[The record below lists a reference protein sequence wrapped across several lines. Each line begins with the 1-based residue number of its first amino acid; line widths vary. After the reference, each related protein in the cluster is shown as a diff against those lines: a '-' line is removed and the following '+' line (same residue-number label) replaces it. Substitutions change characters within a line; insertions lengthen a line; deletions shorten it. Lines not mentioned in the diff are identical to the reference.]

1 MMHKLRALWI
11 RLCGVLRARQAEED
25 FAAELED
32 HVALHTEDGIR
43 AGLTPAEARRQ
54 ALIRLGGAE
63 QTRQAYRERRILPWL
78 ENLLRDVCYALR
90 QMRKSPGFALLAIG
104 TLALGVGAN
113 TAIFAVIESVVLRPL
128 PYAHADRL
136 LYIGPKS
143 DAPGFTKTSW
153 LNYRDIRSQSRL
165 LKDLGGYSEDLGV
178 VENADGPQNV
188 VAPRVTPNL
197 LSMLGTRPLLGR
209 AFTEPEGVTGGPSV
223 VMLSEELW
231 RQSFHADRS
240 IIGQS
245 IKVSG
250 ALHTVVGVMPASFQ
264 FPHEMGPDIRKGIW
278 LPLQPSQ
285 EMLSDR
291 GYQFF
296 SMVGELAPEVTRA
309 QAQQELDAI
318 AAHISGTAT
327 VTKDTNLFRASPYQ
341 ELLTGTVRPVLFAL
355 FAAVALVLLIACA
368 NVSHLMIARCLGRQ
382 QEFAVRSALGA
393 GRWRLAR
400 QMLLEGMLLSLLGC
414 GAGVILAQLALRLVR
429 KLPDGTIPGADSI
442 GLHWTVLLALAAIAM
457 ATTVLS
463 SLLPALLVARSDPQT
478 ALQAA
483 SRGVG
488 PRTVS
493 GKLTGWLVA
502 GEVALSTL
510 LLVGAGLLFH
520 TLWNLQEARLGFDA
534 DRVTT
539 FSATPED
546 AAGFSNMAVS
556 DETQGVPASVA
567 TLVYQPVLDRMRQ
580 TPGVQS
586 AALITALPLTG
597 FNINSS
603 FEILGQANI
612 PANAAQARISAVSG
626 DYARTMGTP
635 VLRGRM
641 IGDAD
646 VSTTPFV
653 IVINHALEKKYFAG
667 KDPVGKQIS
676 MGGKDTGMIKPY
688 SIIGVLA
695 DQVDNNV
702 GSAAVPMILLPQ
714 QQIPVTSLFYQALL
728 KTTVS
733 FVVKTGA
740 EIPVA
745 AEMRSVFHQA
755 APGFALDD
763 FQSMRALV
771 DKNTFS
777 HKLGLYLV
785 GLFAGLAVAMVIAG
799 LYGVLSQF
807 VSYRRHEIG
816 VRMALGASRRSVAR
830 LVLRRGA
837 MLIGTG
843 LAAGLLL
850 ALAAG
855 RLINGFLY
863 QVQPLDAWT
872 YLFAALLLTCV
883 GLIATLIPAR
893 AATKIEPM
901 QALRME

>member
-1 MMHKLRALWI
+1 MMRKLRALWI
-11 RLCGVLRARQAEED
+11 RLCGLIGARRDEDD
-25 FAAELED
+25 FAAELES
-32 HVALHTEDGIR
+32 HVAMHTEDGIR

-63 QTRQAYRERRILPWL
+63 QTRQAYRERRTLPWL
-78 ENLLRDVCYALR
+78 ENLGRDTRYALR
-90 QMRKSPGFALLAIG
+90 QLRKSPGFALLAIG
-104 TLALGVGAN
+104 TLALGVSAN
-113 TAIFAVIESVVLRPL
+113 TAIFTVIESVLLRPL

-136 LYIGPKS
+136 IFIGPKT
-143 DAPGFTKTSW
+143 DTPHFQPTSW
-153 LNYRDIRSQSRL
+153 LNYHDIRSQSRL
-165 LKDLGGYSEDLGV
+165 LKDVAGYSEDLGV
-178 VENADGPQNV
+178 VENADGLQNV

-197 LSMLGTRPLLGR
+197 FSMLGTRPLLGR
-209 AFTEPEGVTGGPSV
+209 AFTEAEGVTGGPSV

-231 RQSFHADRS
+231 RQSFHADRG
-240 IIGQS
+240 IVGQS

-296 SMVGELAPEVTRA
+296 SIVGELASGVTRA
-309 QAQQELDAI
+309 QEQQELDAI

-341 ELLTGTVRPVLFAL
+341 ELLTGSVRPVLYAL

-400 QMLLEGMLLSLLGC
+400 QMLWEGMLLSLLGC
-414 GAGVILAQLALRLVR
+414 GAGVILAQLALRLAR
-429 KLPDGTIPGADSI
+429 KLPDGTIPNANAI
-442 GLHWTVLLALAAIAM
+442 GLHWTVVLALAAIAM
-457 ATTVLS
+457 VTTVLS
-463 SLLPALLVARSDPQT
+463 SLLPALLVARSDPQA

-483 SRGVG
+483 SRGTG

-510 LLVGAGLLFH
+510 LLVGTGLLFH
-520 TLWNLQEARLGFDA
+520 TLWNLQQSQLGFNA

-546 AAGFSNMAVS
+546 AAGFSNLAVS
-556 DETQGVPASVA
+556 DETQAAPASVA
-567 TLVYQPVLDRMRQ
+567 TLIYQPVLERIRQ
-580 TPGVQS
+580 MPGVTS
-586 AALITALPLTG
+586 AALITTPPLSSKGVQGSFRIIGQPTNSRGQTAL
-597 FNINSS
+597 F
-603 FEILGQANI
+603 
-612 PANAAQARISAVSG
+612 SAVSG

-641 IGDAD
+641 VNDGD
-646 VSTTPFV
+646 VLSTPLV
-653 IVINHALEKKYFAG
+653 VVVNEALAKKYFADKDPLG
-667 KDPVGKQIS
+667 KDIS
-676 MGGKDTGMIKPY
+676 LAGLDPRMVKPY
-688 SIIGVLA
+688 TIAGVLA
-695 DQVDNNV
+695 DQVEGKV
-702 GSAAVPMILLPQ
+702 GGEVLPLILLPQ
-714 QQIPVTSLFYQALL
+714 QQIPTESLFYQALL
-728 KTTVS
+728 KTGVS
-733 FVVKTGA
+733 FVVKTRGD
-740 EIPVA
+740 IPVVSA
-745 AEMRSVFHQA
+745 MRSIFQKS
-755 APGFALDD
+755 APGFALEN
-763 FQSMRALV
+763 FQTMQDAV
-771 DKNTFS
+771 DESTFS
-777 HKLGLYLV
+777 RRLALYLV
-785 GLFAGLAVAMVIAG
+785 GSFAGLAVAMVIAG

-830 LVLRRGA
+830 LVLRQGA

-855 RLINGFLY
+855 RLIEGFLY

-872 YLFAALLLTCV
+872 YLFAALLLTCI
-883 GLIATLIPAR
+883 GLIATLIPAQR
-893 AATKIEPM
+893 AAAIEPM
-901 QALRME
+901 QALRTE

>member
-1 MMHKLRALWI
+1 MHKLRALWI

-400 QMLLEGMLLSLLGC
+400 QMLWEGMLLSLLGC
-414 GAGVILAQLALRLVR
+414 GAGVILAQLALRLAR
-429 KLPDGTIPGADSI
+429 KLPDGTIPNANAI
-442 GLHWTVLLALAAIAM
+442 GFHWTVVLALAAIAM
-457 ATTVLS
+457 VTTVLS
-463 SLLPALLVARSDPQT
+463 SLLPALLVARSDPQA

-483 SRGVG
+483 SRGTG

-510 LLVGAGLLFH
+510 LLVGTGLLFH
-520 TLWNLQEARLGFDA
+520 TLWNLQQSQLGFNA

-546 AAGFSNMAVS
+546 AAGFSNLAVS
-556 DETQGVPASVA
+556 DETQAAPASVA
-567 TLVYQPVLDRMRQ
+567 TLIYQPVLERIRQ
-580 TPGVQS
+580 MPGVTS
-586 AALITALPLTG
+586 AALITTPPLSSKGVQGSFRIIGQPTNSRGQTAL
-597 FNINSS
+597 F
-603 FEILGQANI
+603 
-612 PANAAQARISAVSG
+612 SAVSG

-641 IGDAD
+641 VNDGD
-646 VSTTPFV
+646 VLSTPLV
-653 IVINHALEKKYFAG
+653 VVVNEALAKKYFADKDPLG
-667 KDPVGKQIS
+667 KDIS
-676 MGGKDTGMIKPY
+676 LAGLDPRMVKPY
-688 SIIGVLA
+688 TIAGVLA
-695 DQVDNNV
+695 DQVEGKV
-702 GSAAVPMILLPQ
+702 GGEVLPLILLPQ
-714 QQIPVTSLFYQALL
+714 QQIPTESLFYQALL
-728 KTTVS
+728 KTGVS
-733 FVVKTGA
+733 FVVKTRGD
-740 EIPVA
+740 IPVVSA
-745 AEMRSVFHQA
+745 MRSIFQKS
-755 APGFALDD
+755 APGFALEN
-763 FQSMRALV
+763 FQTMQDAV
-771 DKNTFS
+771 DESTFS
-777 HKLGLYLV
+777 RRLALYLV
-785 GLFAGLAVAMVIAG
+785 GSFAGLAVAMVIAG

-830 LVLRRGA
+830 LVLRQGA

-855 RLINGFLY
+855 RLIEGFLY

-872 YLFAALLLTCV
+872 YLFAALLLTCI
-883 GLIATLIPAR
+883 GLIATLIPAQR
-893 AATKIEPM
+893 AAAIEPM
-901 QALRME
+901 QALRTE

>member
-1 MMHKLRALWI
+1 MRLRGLFSAQ
-11 RLCGVLRARQAEED
+11 RDDED
-25 FAAELED
+25 FAAELES
-32 HVALHTEDGIR
+32 HVAMHTEDGIR
-43 AGLTPAEARRQ
+43 VGLSPVEARRE

-63 QTRQAYRERRILPWL
+63 QTRQAYRERRTLLWL
-78 ENLLRDVCYALR
+78 ENLLRDTRYALR
-90 QMRKSPGFALLAIG
+90 QLRKSPGFALLAIG

-113 TAIFAVIESVVLRPL
+113 TAIYTVIESVVLRPL

-136 LYIGPKS
+136 LYIGPKT
-143 DAPGFTKTSW
+143 DTPGLYKTSW
-153 LNYRDIRSQSRL
+153 LNYLDIRSQSRL
-165 LKDLGGYSEDLGV
+165 LKDVAGYSEDLGM
-178 VENADGPQNV
+178 VEIADELQNV

-197 LSMLGTRPLLGR
+197 FSMLGTRPLLGR
-209 AFTEPEGVTGGPSV
+209 AFTEAEGVAGGPSV

-231 RQSFHADRS
+231 RQSFHADRD
-240 IIGQS
+240 IVGQS

-285 EMLSDR
+285 EMLTER

-296 SMVGELAPEVTRA
+296 SMVGELAPGATRA
-309 QAQQELDAI
+309 QEQQELDAI

-327 VTKDTNLFRASPYQ
+327 VTKDTRLFRASPYQ
-341 ELLTGTVRPVLFAL
+341 ELLTGSVRPVLYAL

-400 QMLLEGMLLSLLGC
+400 QMLWEGMLLSMLGC
-414 GAGVILAQLALRLVR
+414 GVGVILAQLALRLAR
-429 KLPDGTIPGADSI
+429 KMPDGTIPNANAI
-442 GLHWTVLLALAAIAM
+442 GLHWTVVLALAAIAM
-457 ATTVLS
+457 VTTVLS
-463 SLLPALLVARSDPQT
+463 SLLPALLVARSDPQA

-483 SRGVG
+483 SRGTG

-510 LLVGAGLLFH
+510 LLVGTGLLFH
-520 TLWNLQEARLGFDA
+520 TLWNLQQSQLGFDA

-546 AAGFSNMAVS
+546 AAGFSSLAVS

-567 TLVYQPVLDRMRQ
+567 TLVYQPVLERIRHM
-580 TPGVQS
+580 PGVTS
-586 AALITALPLTG
+586 AALITTPPLSSKGVQGSFRIIGQPTDSRGQTAL
-597 FNINSS
+597 F
-603 FEILGQANI
+603 
-612 PANAAQARISAVSG
+612 SAVSG

-641 IGDAD
+641 VNDGD
-646 VSTTPFV
+646 VSSTPFV
-653 IVINHALEKKYFAG
+653 VVVNEALTKKYFAG
-667 KDPVGKQIS
+667 QNPL
-676 MGGKDTGMIKPY
+676 GKDISLAGLDPRMVKPY
-688 SIIGVLA
+688 TIVGVLA
-695 DQVDNNV
+695 DQVEGKV
-702 GSAAVPMILLPQ
+702 GGEVLPLILLPQ
-714 QQIPVTSLFYQALL
+714 QQIPTVSLFYQALL
-728 KTTVS
+728 KAGVS
-733 FVVKTGA
+733 FVVKTRGD
-740 EIPVA
+740 IPVA
-745 AEMRSVFHQA
+745 SAMRSIFQKS
-755 APGFALDD
+755 APGFALEN
-763 FQSMRALV
+763 FQTMQDAV
-771 DKNTFS
+771 DESTFS
-777 HKLGLYLV
+777 RRLALYLV
-785 GLFAGLAVAMVIAG
+785 GSFAGLAVAMVIAG

-807 VSYRRHEIG
+807 VSYRGHEIG
-816 VRMALGASRRSVAR
+816 VRMALGASRRSVAQ
-830 LVLRRGA
+830 LVLRQGA
-837 MLIGTG
+837 MLIGAG

-850 ALAAG
+850 ALAVG
-855 RLINGFLY
+855 RLIMGFLY

-893 AATKIEPM
+893 RAATIDPM
-901 QALRME
+901 QALRTE